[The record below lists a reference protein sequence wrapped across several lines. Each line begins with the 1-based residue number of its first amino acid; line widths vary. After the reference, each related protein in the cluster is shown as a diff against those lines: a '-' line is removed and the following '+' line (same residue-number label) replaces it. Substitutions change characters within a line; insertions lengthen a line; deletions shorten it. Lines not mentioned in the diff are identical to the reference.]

1 MKIYSI
7 EIASILWIQILCNN
21 EVAWFSTAH
30 HSLKIHLLYKMLKN
44 VVTPFNALLFTP
56 LKLKLVNYFL
66 QRFSFLKNC
75 DFSQSTYFCSKCVI
89 IRAICT
95 LISDTRNLWPLCLLL
110 TLTCLSFD
118 GRVAKIPSFAYIA
131 SKNMKTQT
139 ISRCIW
145 DIFLWMCRLSGIPVL
160 SRGPKHSRTCY
171 FWLRLMYGCE
181 IYPYLLLL
189 LACKLPEKAIFDKI
203 I

>member
-7 EIASILWIQILCNN
+7 EIASILWIQILCNT

-56 LKLKLVNYFL
+56 LKLKLVYYFL

-89 IRAICT
+89 IRVICT
-95 LISDTRNLWPLCLLL
+95 LISDTRNLWPLCLHVY
-110 TLTCLSFD
+110 CL
-118 GRVAKIPSFAYIA
+118 
-131 SKNMKTQT
+131 
-139 ISRCIW
+139 
-145 DIFLWMCRLSGIPVL
+145 RLPVFPL
-160 SRGPKHSRTCY
+160 MVE
-171 FWLRLMYGCE
+171 WLRFH
-181 IYPYLLLL
+181 LLHISHQKIWKH
-189 LACKLPEKAIFDKI
+189 KL
-203 I
+203 